1 MFEYD
6 EKLITTLSIYLGACY
21 ILYEMKHPK
30 MFNNKGEFKN
40 FGLNKSETIFP
51 FWLVTTII
59 GLFVYTFL
67 VTREK
72 F

>member
-6 EKLITTLSIYLGACY
+6 DKLITTIAIYLGACY
-21 ILYEMKHPK
+21 ILYEMKHPR
-30 MFNNKGEFKN
+30 MFDDKGEFKS
-40 FGLNKSETIFP
+40 FGLNKSETVCP

-67 VTREK
+67 VTRDNL
-72 F
+72 